1 MRLLLSALF
10 HSLLMHSVSF
20 LLTVMPPLYRRCH
33 IKGDRTWLDTAHF
46 ISSACVH
53 FMLTFLVLLCPHL
66 LITLN
71 VVQGKSHLPSTFQPW
86 WVKMIMVCVCVARF
100 YIRMVLWTTDCWDCC
115 SKNTLTFIGN
125 VVSAKVITPW
135 PADDYVTS
143 HDGILWWCSML
154 LGRVVCPHL
163 LIPWW
168 SLTMMFYY
176 GAQHWCPTMV
186 SHDGVQR

>member
-1 MRLLLSALF
+1 MEDKSVVYATVRLVHNNGPLVVFYNSQSCYASSISVIRRYFLWHTKYEWGLWTRPQRAWHCFCRQTIQVQMHLLFSALF

-46 ISSACVH
+46 ISSTWVH

-100 YIRMVLWTTDCWDCC
+100 YR
-115 SKNTLTFIGN
+115 
-125 VVSAKVITPW
+125 
-135 PADDYVTS
+135 
-143 HDGILWWCSML
+143 L
-154 LGRVVCPHL
+154 LRL
-163 LIPWW
+163 L
-168 SLTMMFYY
+168 
-176 GAQHWCPTMV
+176 Q
-186 SHDGVQR
+186 